1 MRKQKED
8 MQVNVAGIR
17 RNIKNLAH
25 NYSDAQV
32 KVREA
37 TSNDP
42 WGPSATIMA
51 EIADLTYNVVAFSEI
66 MQMIWKRLNDHG
78 KNWRHVF
85 KALLLLDYLIKTGTE
100 KVAQQC
106 KENIFAIQ
114 TLREFSY
121 FEEGK
126 DQGTHVREK
135 SSQLVNLLKDDERL
149 KNERVKAL
157 KAKERFAQ
165 HPSGFG
171 SDGYI
176 DGPTHRDMPPGW
188 QEEPKPVSE
197 LEMVRP
203 QTAGEEELQ
212 LQLAMAMSRE
222 EAEQEEA
229 KRRSDDVRL
238 QLALSQSEQ
247 DFKDQTVKPTGVKKE
262 EPQSHLLDLLDISL
276 GATSISSPPLGAMG
290 GTGDP
295 WGTPARAASQLSDP
309 WSGTSSP
316 QIDPWQPAAS
326 MRAANASVPL
336 GAVGGIGSNGGD
348 AWALTRTQSPSVA
361 SGSST
366 EGWLHSNGGGGA
378 GAGAVGGAVI
388 LNGNS
393 VGAGA
398 IGGLDPWLSKGNA
411 LGGAAA
417 AAAEKV
423 EPADPWLTETS
434 IKPVSLAPLAAAPT
448 VDPWAPKAG
457 AAANDDPWKN
467 TGMSSVK
474 KPSPDMDEFDIITNR
489 NKTGDLLTNNLTSA
503 FNNNNASLLDEMDPL
518 SATNSTLN
526 ATTTSTNTSKQM
538 KTPQSFLGENSS
550 LVNLDNL
557 IKPVQTQSQAG
568 NAAYNPFSDTVIPP
582 KTNLFQQQQ
591 PAVPSI
597 NQLKQQQPFAM
608 TMNQD
613 PWAPV
618 TNSTN
623 TSQLTRNLFNDY
635 DDSDDFASIHSNDNF
650 HNNFLNNKQ
659 VSSSGNSNIKPTLQY
674 SKSDYDVFNP
684 KAFSTTTDFFTYN
697 NSNNNNNKNG
707 NAYRSQHDGPHQ
719 FQTQVQIHS
728 QSVDNIRN
736 MQIASDSDA
745 ELFDSASTTTL
756 HQPVA
761 NTAHSGVF
769 RTTTNNSNPL
779 SLQPP
784 LAPPP
789 PINQF
794 QPFTDFGNEAKEDFE
809 TFNNTFNNSNRTSNN
824 NGNETFNN
832 TFINNSN
839 AFTSASSTFNSNF
852 NNKFTNTNNSSNN
865 NNQLSNYSYDLTS
878 TQQPVAKYPTVPLTS
893 SYSNALTAALADTPG
908 IKIAPVQL
916 PMPATTTMPFNYGAS
931 TVGNVIGSG
940 FESGGGGS
948 LFNYGFYEANP
959 SILSNNNNSNNM
971 NNFSNTV
978 SHNNALF
985 STSSSLM
992 GNCKLEN
999 NNNMPWM
1006 NPEAASSSNP
1016 FLS

>member
-8 MQVNVAGIR
+8 MQVNVAGLR

-37 TSNDP
+37 TSNDS

-78 KNWRHVF
+78 KNWRHVY
-85 KALLLLDYLIKTGTE
+85 KALILLDYLIKTGTE

-114 TLREFSY
+114 TLREFVY

-135 SSQLVNLLKDDERL
+135 AKQLVNLLKDDERL

-197 LEMVRP
+197 LELVRP

-247 DFKDQTVKPTGVKKE
+247 DFKDQTVPAAAPKKE
-262 EPQSHLLDLLDISL
+262 EQQSHLLDLLDISL
-276 GATSISSPPLGAMG
+276 GATSISSPPLGATG
-290 GTGDP
+290 GSGDP

-316 QIDPWQPAAS
+316 QIDPWQPAAA
-326 MRAANASVPL
+326 MRTAIAPAPL
-336 GAVGGIGSNGGD
+336 GAVGGIGSNGDD
-348 AWALTRTQSPSVA
+348 AWGLTRTQSPSVA

-366 EGWLHSNGGGGA
+366 EGWLHSNGGGAGIA
-378 GAGAVGGAVI
+378 GAAGSAAI

-393 VGAGA
+393 IGGGA
-398 IGGLDPWLSKGNA
+398 IVGLDPWLSKAGA
-411 LGGAAA
+411 LGGA

-423 EPADPWLTETS
+423 EPTDPWLTES
-434 IKPVSLAPLAAAPT
+434 VKPVAMAPLAAAPN

-457 AAANDDPWKN
+457 ATSDDPWKSN
-467 TGMSSVK
+467 QTNVVK
-474 KPSPDMDEFDIITNR
+474 KPSPDLDEFDIITNR
-489 NKTGDLLTNNLTSA
+489 NKTGDLLTNSLTSA
-503 FNNNNASLLDEMDPL
+503 SNNNNASLLDEMDPL
-518 SATNSTLN
+518 SATNSSLN
-526 ATTTSTNTSKQM
+526 ASSTNTNKQL

-618 TNSTN
+618 ANATNA
-623 TSQLTRNLFNDY
+623 SQPSRNFFTDY
-635 DDSDDFASIHSNDNF
+635 DSDDFTSLNSSSEQCHNDILNNSNNS
-650 HNNFLNNKQ
+650 NNKQ
-659 VSSSGNSNIKPTLQY
+659 ANNNYNNNNKPAMQY
-674 SKSDYDVFNP
+674 SKSDYDVFNSS
-684 KAFSTTTDFFTYN
+684 FVSSSDFFIYP
-697 NSNNNNNKNG
+697 NNNNRNNNINK
-707 NAYRSQHDGPHQ
+707 SQQDGPYQ

-736 MQIASDSDA
+736 MQIASDSDT
-745 ELFDSASTTTL
+745 ELHDKTLRSFEANGNNNTLRLQPTPAPTTS
-756 HQPVA
+756 QFAPFA
-761 NTAHSGVF
+761 DFSNTIKPDFPSVSSNF
-769 RTTTNNSNPL
+769 INNNNNNPL
-779 SLQPP
+779 SHYAFGQPSV
-784 LAPPP
+784 
-789 PINQF
+789 
-794 QPFTDFGNEAKEDFE
+794 G
-809 TFNNTFNNSNRTSNN
+809 
-824 NGNETFNN
+824 
-832 TFINNSN
+832 
-839 AFTSASSTFNSNF
+839 SAN
-852 NNKFTNTNNSSNN
+852 
-865 NNQLSNYSYDLTS
+865 
-878 TQQPVAKYPTVPLTS
+878 AKYATASLTS

-908 IKIAPVQL
+908 IKIAPVSML
-916 PMPATTTMPFNYGAS
+916 PTSATTMQTTFVNTDDFGNSFDNNSGAGG
-931 TVGNVIGSG
+931 V
-940 FESGGGGS
+940 GGGS
-948 LFNYGFYEANP
+948 LFNYGFFDAN
-959 SILSNNNNSNNM
+959 SSMNHNNNFVHNLD
-971 NNFSNTV
+971 
-978 SHNNALF
+978 NNAIF
-985 STSSSLM
+985 STSTLSSSSL